1 MRNGNYEPVRITGV
15 ITDQITDPPPGGTRY
30 EIPLRLSRV
39 PEPEWVKYL
48 LRAWDAQNHPATHR
62 TGIEVGSD
70 RIILDSTTI
79 EDLEQFH
86 VKTLKLALDEAN
98 AFASEDNNKL
108 LATLSAEQIKQKQHR
123 EHVNTLAQ
131 RLRFE

>member
-1 MRNGNYEPVRITGV
+1 MSIHFPSLADLHPTGLRLLCNVDGTPDAFSGAKKDGYGQSWGSLAMLKTGRFPMRNGNYEPVRITGV

-70 RIILDSTTI
+70 R
-79 EDLEQFH
+79 
-86 VKTLKLALDEAN
+86 
-98 AFASEDNNKL
+98 
-108 LATLSAEQIKQKQHR
+108 
-123 EHVNTLAQ
+123 
-131 RLRFE
+131 